1 MSLSDNEALFLKDK
15 KIILA
20 WNITIALFEGHISHC
35 HCFLFLRYFIERV
48 TVVLVSFLYFRQM
61 KCKRRFLKS
70 EKYNP
75 NVS

>member
-15 KIILA
+15 KIIPA

-48 TVVLVSFLYFRQM
+48 TVVLVSFLMSSSGLTKLNSIPASINNILY
-61 KCKRRFLKS
+61 
-70 EKYNP
+70 
-75 NVS
+75 